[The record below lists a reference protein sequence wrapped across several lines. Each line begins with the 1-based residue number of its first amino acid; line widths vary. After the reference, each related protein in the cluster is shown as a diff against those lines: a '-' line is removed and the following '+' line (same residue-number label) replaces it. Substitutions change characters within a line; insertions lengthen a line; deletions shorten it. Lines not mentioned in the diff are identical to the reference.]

1 MFNKVYLSRSQTK
14 AMSSEYPIGDPT
26 GGAAY
31 GEFNDPVSAIVSA
44 GASLIGSAMSADA
57 AESAADTQAAAADRQ
72 LAEQRRIF
80 EIQNKQQAPFRG
92 AGYSA
97 LNTIGTMLPGEF
109 TRYDAEGMPI
119 GTGSGSGYL
128 TQQFTNQDLNNYL
141 APNYAFNLEQGQG
154 AVRNLAN
161 SSGGLIGGNAI
172 RGVQDYTQ
180 NFAGNAY
187 NNAFNQF
194 QTQRGNIY
202 NTLAGIAGIGQTATN
217 QTGANATNYGTNVA
231 NLDVGAA
238 NARAAGT
245 VGAANAYSGGIQNA
259 GNMYMLSNLLGQR
272 GTVPG
277 YTGGYSSGGGVGAFL
292 G

>member
-1 MFNKVYLSRSQTK
+1 MFNRRFVGILKHPGY
-14 AMSSEYPIGDPT
+14 
-26 GGAAY
+26 
-31 GEFNDPVSAIVSA
+31 NDPVSAVISA

-57 AESAADTQAAAADRQ
+57 AEDASRMQSDAADRQ
-72 LAEQRRIF
+72 MAEQRRIF

-109 TRYDAEGMPI
+109 TRYDAEGKPI
-119 GTGSGSGYL
+119 GTGLGSGYL
-128 TQQFTNQDLNNYL
+128 TREFTNQDLNNYL

-172 RGVQDYTQ
+172 RGIQDYTQ

-187 NNAFNQF
+187 GNAFNQF

-217 QTGANATNYGTNVA
+217 QTGANATNFGTNLA
-231 NLDVGAA
+231 NLDVGGA

>member
-1 MFNKVYLSRSQTK
+1 MAGWIAAAVVGS
-14 AMSSEYPIGDPT
+14 AAIG
-26 GGAAY
+26 AY
-31 GEFNDPVSAIVSA
+31 GANK
-44 GASLIGSAMSADA
+44 
-57 AESAADTQAAAADRQ
+57 AADTQADAARAGQDQQ
-72 LAEQRRIF
+72 LAMFNVQNE
-80 EIQNKQQAPFRG
+80 QNKPFRG

-97 LNTIGTMLPGEF
+97 LNQIGTMLPGEYQQ
-109 TRYDAEGMPI
+109 YDAEGKPI
-119 GTGSGSGYL
+119 GTGLGTGYL
-128 TQQFTNQDLNNYL
+128 TREFTNQDLNANL
-141 APNYAFNLEQGQG
+141 APNYAFQLEQGLG
-154 AVRNLAN
+154 GVRNLAN
-161 SSGGLIGGNAI
+161 SSGGFIGGNAI
-172 RGVQDYTQ
+172 RGIQDYTQ

-217 QTGANATNYGTNVA
+217 QTGANATNYGTNIA

-245 VGAANAYSGGIQNA
+245 VGAANAYSGAIQNA
-259 GNMYMLSNLLGQR
+259 GNTYMLSNLLGQR

>member
-1 MFNKVYLSRSQTK
+1 MFNRRFVGILKHPGY
-14 AMSSEYPIGDPT
+14 
-26 GGAAY
+26 
-31 GEFNDPVSAIVSA
+31 NDPFSAAIAV
-44 GASLIGSAMSADA
+44 GGSLIGGAMSADA
-57 AESAADTQAAAADRQ
+57 AEDAARMQSDAADRQ
-72 LAEQRRIF
+72 MAEQRRIF
-80 EIQNKQQAPFRG
+80 EIQNKQLAPFRG

-97 LNTIGTMLPGEF
+97 LNTIGTMLPGEYQK
-109 TRYDAEGMPI
+109 YDAEGNPI

-128 TQQFTNQDLNNYL
+128 TREFSNLDLNKYL
-141 APNYAFNLEQGQG
+141 SPNYNFQLEQGLG
-154 AVRNLAN
+154 ATRNALN
-161 SSGGLIGGNAI
+161 STGGLIGGNAQKGLI
-172 RGVQDYTQ
+172 DYNQ

-217 QTGANATNYGTNVA
+217 QTGANATNYGTNIA

-245 VGAANAYSGGIQNA
+245 VGAANAYSGAIQNA
-259 GNMYMLSNLLGQR
+259 GNTYMLSNLLGQR